1 MANQQAETLY
11 KKYLAG
17 TCTPKERALVE
28 QWYLNEIDKR
38 RNNLLN
44 IDEEEV
50 KAAMWAE
57 LEQQTA
63 SKSAR
68 NIARRWYPYAA
79 AMILL
84 VLGVGF
90 LYNKYDGSVIKAP
103 QVLNDIKPGRNTATL
118 TLSNGKKI
126 ILSDAVNG
134 ELARQAGV
142 VIRKSAD
149 GRLIYD
155 LQRASAEM
163 TSGSGLAESRNI
175 LTTARGEEYQL
186 ILPDGSKVWLN
197 SASSLHF
204 PAEFTGTQRNV
215 ELSGE
220 AYFEIT
226 KNKEKPF
233 IVKIKEMKVEVLGTH
248 FNVMSYQDEGEI
260 KTTLLEGAVKIASG
274 NTHHVLKPGEQAV
287 VAASNKI
294 EISQVDTE
302 QAVAWKDGYFKFN
315 KQDIRFI
322 MRQLARWYDI
332 DVVYEGEIPADLFV
346 GKIRRRENITEV
358 LKIFELSQIKYQ
370 IKGRKII
377 IKS

>member
-1 MANQQAETLY
+1 MENQQAETRY

-17 TCTPKERALVE
+17 DCTPEERALVE
-28 QWYLNEIDKR
+28 QWYLREIDKR
-38 RNNLLN
+38 KHNRLN
-44 IDEEEV
+44 IEEENDI

-57 LEQQTA
+57 LEYQTIPRA
-63 SKSAR
+63 VGSMR
-68 NIARRWYPYAA
+68 NWYPYAA
-79 AMILL
+79 AMVLL
-84 VLGVGF
+84 LLGLGF
-90 LYNKYDGSVIKAP
+90 FYKYEPVAVVKAP
-103 QVLNDIKPGRNTATL
+103 QALNDIKPGRNTATL
-118 TLSNGKKI
+118 TLSNGEKI

-142 VIRKSAD
+142 VIHKSAD

-155 LQRASAEM
+155 LQPAAAEM
-163 TSGSGLAESRNI
+163 TSGSAESKNI

-197 SASSLHF
+197 SASSLRF
-204 PAEFTGTQRNV
+204 PAEFKGTERNV
-215 ELSGE
+215 ELTGE
-220 AYFEIT
+220 AYFEIA
-226 KNKEKPF
+226 KDKKKPF
-233 IVKIKEMKVEVLGTH
+233 IVKIRQVKVEVLGTH

-274 NTHHVLKPGEQAV
+274 NTHNVLKPGEQAI
-287 VAASNKI
+287 VASSNKI
-294 EISQVDTE
+294 EIRHADTE

-315 KQDIRFI
+315 KQDIRYI

-346 GKIRRRENITEV
+346 GKIRRREHITEV
-358 LKIFELSQIKYQ
+358 LKIFELSHIRYQ

>member
-1 MANQQAETLY
+1 MENQQAETRY

-17 TCTPKERALVE
+17 DCTPEERALVE
-28 QWYLNEIDKR
+28 QWYLREIDKR
-38 RNNLLN
+38 KHNRLN
-44 IDEEEV
+44 IEEENDI

-57 LEQQTA
+57 LEYQTIPRA
-63 SKSAR
+63 VGSMR
-68 NIARRWYPYAA
+68 NWYPYAA
-79 AMILL
+79 AMVLL
-84 VLGVGF
+84 LLGLGF
-90 LYNKYDGSVIKAP
+90 FYKYEPVAVVKAP
-103 QVLNDIKPGRNTATL
+103 QALNDIKPGRSTATL
-118 TLSNGKKI
+118 TLSNGEKI

-142 VIRKSAD
+142 VIHKSAD

-155 LQRASAEM
+155 LQPAAAEM
-163 TSGSGLAESRNI
+163 TSGSAESKNI

-197 SASSLHF
+197 SASSLRF
-204 PAEFTGTQRNV
+204 PAEFKGTERNV
-215 ELSGE
+215 ELTGE
-220 AYFEIT
+220 AYFEIA
-226 KNKEKPF
+226 KDKKKPF
-233 IVKIKEMKVEVLGTH
+233 IVKIRQVKVEVLGTH

-274 NTHHVLKPGEQAV
+274 NTHNVLKPGEQAI
-287 VAASNKI
+287 VASSNKI
-294 EISQVDTE
+294 EIRHADTE

-315 KQDIRFI
+315 KQDIRYI

-346 GKIRRRENITEV
+346 GKIRRREHITEV
-358 LKIFELSQIKYQ
+358 LKIFELSHIRYQ

>member
-17 TCTPKERALVE
+17 NCTQEERALVE
-28 QWYLNEIDKR
+28 QWYLNEADKR
-38 RNNLLN
+38 RNDHLN
-44 IDEEEV
+44 INDEDI
-50 KAAMWAE
+50 KASMWAE
-57 LEQQTA
+57 LEQQTTPG
-63 SKSAR
+63 SAR
-68 NIARRWYPYAA
+68 SSVRNWYPYAA
-79 AMILL
+79 AIVLL
-84 VLGVGF
+84 LFGLGLF
-90 LYNKYDGSVIKAP
+90 YKYEPVAVVKTP
-103 QVLNDIKPGRNTATL
+103 QTLNDIKPGRNTATL
-118 TLSNGKKI
+118 TLSNGEKI
-126 ILSDAVNG
+126 ILSDAANG

-142 VIRKSAD
+142 VIHKSAD
-149 GRLIYD
+149 GHLIYD
-155 LQRASAEM
+155 LQPAAAEM
-163 TSGSGLAESRNI
+163 TSGSAESKNI

-197 SASSLHF
+197 SASSLRF
-204 PAEFTGTQRNV
+204 PAEFKGTERNV
-215 ELSGE
+215 ELTGE
-220 AYFEIT
+220 AYFEIA
-226 KNKEKPF
+226 KVKKKPF
-233 IVKIKEMKVEVLGTH
+233 IVKIRQVKVEVLGTH

-274 NTHHVLKPGEQAV
+274 NTDNVLKPGEQAIV
-287 VAASNKI
+287 DPSNKI
-294 EISQVDTE
+294 QIRHADTE

-315 KQDIRFI
+315 KQDIRYI